1 LTAWHA
7 FSDKGNTMKDR
18 IRWTMGVVLAVALMS
33 GCGPKKK
40 QVRMNRPPEMP
51 PPAPAKQAV
60 ALDPALQAAA
70 KQEIATA
77 ATSNQPILRAHAIE
91 AMKDTTG
98 ADAAPTFLK
107 GLTDNSALVRFAA
120 CMATGELRLSQA
132 KDALLVCSDD
142 TDGSVRIGAKFAL
155 HRLGDTRQSRDL
167 ESAARDPRPRVRGDT
182 ALVLGLLGEPTAV
195 RILKPMLYDPS
206 PAVRL
211 QAAESLWR
219 LGDQQGLEAL
229 VSASLSKF
237 PDDQMLAILAL
248 ATPKDHRVLGHI
260 QGQLTNDY
268 IEVSLIAARAAGM
281 LGSDE
286 GYGVALK
293 GSHSTDPRQRM
304 LAALAF
310 GSIGRADSQSSLSVL
325 LRDSN
330 QDVRI
335 AAATAILQLKAT

>member
-1 LTAWHA
+1 
-7 FSDKGNTMKDR
+7 MKDR
-18 IRWTMGVVLAVALMS
+18 PIHVVTGVVLALALLT
-33 GCGPKKK
+33 GCAGGSKKK

-51 PPAPAKQAV
+51 PAAPAPQAV
-60 ALDPALQAAA
+60 ALDPALREAA
-70 KQEIATA
+70 KQEIMTA
-77 ATSNQPILRAHAIE
+77 AGLNQPILRAHAIE
-91 AMKDTTG
+91 AMKDTMG
-98 ADAAPTFLK
+98 ADAAPTIVK
-107 GLTDNSALVRFAA
+107 GLTDSSALVRFAA
-120 CMATGELRLSQA
+120 CMAAGELRLAQA

-142 TDGSVRIGAKFAL
+142 TDASVRIGAKFAL

-167 ESAARDPRPRVRGDT
+167 ERTARDMSPRVRGDT

-219 LGDQQGLEAL
+219 LGDQQGLESL

-248 ATPKDHRVLGHI
+248 AAPKDQRVLGHV

-268 IEVSLIAARAAGM
+268 DEVSLIAARAAGM
-281 LGSDE
+281 LGTDD
-286 GYGVALK
+286 GYSVALK
-293 GSHSTDPRQRM
+293 GSHSVDPRQRM

-310 GSIGRADSQSSLSVL
+310 GAIGRADSQSLLSVL
-325 LRDSN
+325 LKDTN